1 MVCDV
6 FSLHKISGGDDV
18 KFPFPVK
25 DYQRYVFGDD
35 KLAHLFGTDLAKAF
49 IVRAGAAQDTGS
61 ASNQEPSTD
70 VAVAVLSD
78 RIPTATHNLREHF
91 TAYLN
96 RHLISEKQRPA
107 YKIDLV
113 RVTARD
119 EPYASRINTYH
130 VDPAYLGNR
139 ALIILGDIRMSTE
152 QEEAI
157 GNSFKSRKIENTI
170 MFVYLA
176 TLDESAN
183 TSALSS
189 TLSSIV
195 SPSIRDM
202 DSLARSRY
210 FSMTEAFARFVL
222 SRDYAEFCRFL
233 RGQDDFLA
241 RKLLDYAIGGV
252 HLDDELYKNN
262 LKFLKWE
269 IDTRESI

>member
-6 FSLHKISGGDDV
+6 FSLHKISGGDGV

-49 IVRAGAAQDTGS
+49 IARTGAAEDTSTG
-61 ASNQEPSTD
+61 SNQELTTD
-70 VAVAVLSD
+70 VVVAVLSD
-78 RIPTATHNLREHF
+78 HVPTATHNLREHF

-96 RHLISEKQRPA
+96 RHLVSEKQRPA
-107 YKIDLV
+107 HKIDLI

-119 EPYASRINTYH
+119 DPHTSRTSTYH
-130 VDPAYLGNR
+130 VDLACLGSR

-157 GNSFKSRKIENTI
+157 SNSFKSKKIENTI
-170 MFVYLA
+170 VFAYLA
-176 TLDESAN
+176 TLDESVN

-195 SPSIRDM
+195 SPSIKDI
-202 DSLARSRY
+202 DSLAHSRY

-241 RKLLDYAIGGV
+241 RKLLDYAIGGD
-252 HLDDELYKNN
+252 HLEDELYKNN
-262 LKFLKWE
+262 LRFLKWE
-269 IDTRESI
+269 IDARESI

>member
-1 MVCDV
+1 MN
-6 FSLHKISGGDDV
+6 
-18 KFPFPVK
+18 FPFPVK

-49 IVRAGAAQDTGS
+49 IARAGAAQDTS
-61 ASNQEPSTD
+61 FASNQEPSTD

-107 YKIDLV
+107 YKIDLI
-113 RVTARD
+113 RVTARH
-119 EPYASRINTYH
+119 EPHASRTNTYH
-130 VDPAYLGNR
+130 VDPAYLGSR
-139 ALIILGDIRMSTE
+139 TLIILGDIRMSTE

-157 GNSFKSRKIENTI
+157 SNSFKSRKIENTI
-170 MFVYLA
+170 VFAYLA
-176 TLDESAN
+176 TLDESVN

-202 DSLARSRY
+202 DSLAHSRY

-241 RKLLDYAIGGV
+241 RKLLDYAIGEV
-252 HLDDELYKNN
+252 HLEDELYKNN

-269 IDTRESI
+269 IDARESI